1 MSFLFEKSSF
11 CQSSLMSLF
20 DFSGAG
26 FIELNGIQTGRC
38 AAGFYLI
45 IMFNPVFSLSIDQA

>member
-26 FIELNGIQTGRC
+26 FIELNSIQTGRC

-45 IMFNPVFSLSIDQA
+45 IMFNPVF